1 MLAEQEGAE
10 MVRWLACVVMGAL
23 VPGLF
28 GQTEGPVTQ
37 PAGGMDAAGPENG
50 LHPRVRLETT
60 LGDIVLELDGEKA
73 PITTQNFLRYVESG
87 HYDGTIFHRV
97 ISTFMIQGGGY
108 TPDLELRRTLMWPP
122 IRNES
127 RNGLKNVRGS
137 IAMARTQDADS
148 ATAQFFINVVDNARL
163 DPSAGNAGYAVFGRV
178 VEGMDVVDKIRG
190 APTQEHPK
198 LPGMGKVVP
207 TEPVIIRRASVVGG
221 LNADK
226 LAAAA
231 KVPSLAR
238 EFLDLLKN
246 RQDAEGR
253 KLEQTASGLM
263 TLTVKA
269 GDGPSPRPS
278 DRVQVHYTGWLLDGT
293 KFDSSVDRG
302 QPAEFGLNQVI
313 RGWTEGVG
321 LMKVGEKRRLIIP
334 PALGYGE
341 RGSPPVIPPN
351 ATLVFDVELLAI
363 R

>member
-1 MLAEQEGAE
+1 MI
-10 MVRWLACVVMGAL
+10 RWLAYVATVAL
-23 VPGLF
+23 VPALCA
-28 GQTEGPVTQ
+28 QTEVPGTQ
-37 PAGGMDAAGPENG
+37 PGGDTGAAAANDG

-60 LGDIVLELDGEKA
+60 LGEITLELDGEKA
-73 PITTQNFLRYVESG
+73 PITTQNFIRYVQSG
-87 HYDGTIFHRV
+87 HYDGVIFHRV

-127 RNGLKNVRGS
+127 RNGLKNVRGT

-148 ATAQFFINVVDNARL
+148 ATAQFFINVVDNTRL
-163 DPSAGNAGYAVFGRV
+163 DPSPGNAGYAVFGRV
-178 VEGMDVVDKIRG
+178 IEGIDVVDRIRNV
-190 APTQEHPK
+190 PTQEHPR
-198 LPGMGKVVP
+198 LPAMGKAVP
-207 TEPVIIRRASVVGG
+207 VEPVIIRKASVAGG

-226 LAAAA
+226 LAAAVR
-231 KVPSLAR
+231 VPDLAR
-238 EFLDLLKN
+238 EFLELLSKK
-246 RQDAEGR
+246 QDADGR

-263 TLTVKA
+263 SVIVKP
-269 GDGPSPRPS
+269 GDGPSPKPS

-351 ATLVFDVELLAI
+351 TTLLFDIELLAI